1 MRPGSDFVAGL
12 ETGQVAGNGTTR
24 KAADGPG
31 GEPSGGVI
39 VVRRDDSAG
48 GCSAG
53 GLSGPVPGESPG
65 VTQPVGDGGEAPVG
79 VVGAGD
85 AGRGR
90 SPRPTK
96 DDVGDEAAR
105 VAGVGCHEGDAG
117 DGGGRGG
124 QPIHDVV
131 AERERRR

>member
-31 GEPSGGVI
+31 GKASGSVV

-53 GLSGPVPGESPG
+53 GLSSPVPGKSPG
-65 VTQPVGDGGEAPVG
+65 SAMPVGDGDQATVG
-79 VVGAGD
+79 IVGAGD
-85 AGRGR
+85 ALAGGI
-90 SPRPTK
+90 
-96 DDVGDEAAR
+96 DQVGD
-105 VAGVGCHEGDAG
+105 
-117 DGGGRGG
+117 
-124 QPIHDVV
+124 
-131 AERERRR
+131 